1 MMTSHQQQV
10 EDSRFYHGDSE
21 EDDREDKF
29 EQLRQKAHKLKV
41 QK

>member
-1 MMTSHQQQV
+1 MMTSQKHEV

-21 EDDREDKF
+21 EDDHEDKF
-29 EQLRQKAHKLKV
+29 EQLRQKAHKLKM